1 MPYLSTLLF
10 ALVVYWP
17 SAWRSHGAAVWE
29 TALAIEHATDLPSER
44 AALATLA
51 LYETTLG
58 ARGIPFGCSGCRR
71 RASPE
76 EAAPGALV
84 ALREGLS
91 RCRTWERAFAWYHLG
106 RCTAGAWERAERR
119 THARLV
125 GALGML
131 SLRPW

>member
-1 MPYLSTLLF
+1 MPHLSTLL
-10 ALVVYWP
+10 LVLVIYWP

-29 TALAIEHATDLPSER
+29 LARAIETATPIPSER

-51 LYETTLG
+51 LHETTLG

-71 RASPE
+71 RSTPA
-76 EAAPGALV
+76 EAAPGALE
-84 ALREGLS
+84 ALRQGLS
-91 RCRTWERAFAWYHLG
+91 RCRTWPRAFGWYHTG
-106 RCTAGAWERAERR
+106 RCRADAWERAETL

-131 SLRPW
+131 DLRPW